1 MGFFWKQGSK
11 ADSLHDLMQYHVQEV
26 LLVSSMYDAFL
37 LEEDGRLSHRVFG
50 DFMDLDLH
58 HIPRITRVS
67 SASEALEA
75 LEAENFDL
83 VITMPRLS
91 DMSPFQFGTKA
102 KEIRPGL
109 PIVLLTY
116 APVQSRV
123 LKQIRRHDSI
133 DKIFYWFGDSK
144 IFLAIIKSIEDM
156 KNLES
161 DSRYGV
167 NIILV
172 VEDSPWYYSAFL
184 PMLYTEI
191 IKQTRRIV
199 SEGAN
204 DVQRMLRIRARPK
217 IVSAETFEEAKSI
230 VETYKGRLLGVIS
243 DIRYPKNG
251 KMTRDAGLQLVRLIR
266 EEIPDLGIVLQSSE
280 QRVEREANK
289 LGVRF
294 INKNSPTLLEELQS
308 FMLENFGFGDFV
320 FRMPDGRIVGRA
332 RTLREF
338 GAVLRQ
344 LPVESLLYHTSR
356 NHVSIWLR
364 ARTEFDLAE
373 KLRPRKVSDFE
384 TIEKLRQYLIE
395 SIEFSIS
402 KERSGI
408 ISDFSASELQE
419 EDNQF
424 SRIGSGSMG
433 GKARGVA
440 FMNAMMLKSGIQE
453 RYPGVRIRTPATFV
467 ICTDVYGDFLQQ
479 GNLRDRAFSATTDEE
494 VFRMFRESYIPSA
507 VEKDLRS
514 LLMKIRHP
522 IAVRSS
528 SLLEDSQAL
537 PFSGVYKTYMLPNS
551 HPNLEVR
558 YRQLVT
564 AIKMVYASVFSMA
577 ARQYVSNS
585 NFRVEEEQMAILI
598 QRVSGIRYGELFYP
612 TVSGTAQSYN
622 FYPLSHLNPHDGIMS
637 LVMGIGKSIGRDR
650 VFRVSPANP
659 AINPLLRKPLE
670 LPAKTQ
676 RKFFALH
683 VGADIPELPIDE
695 NANLLHLPLDRADQR
710 GVLSAVA
717 SVLSLEAGTLD
728 DNFMFARGKPVLTFS
743 KLLKG
748 KFFPFPEL
756 IREILDLG
764 EQAVGTPVGI
774 EFAVNLYPDGRRRP
788 EFSFLQ
794 IRPLV
799 AGNEFGEINTE
810 TIPRKRIFCR
820 SGQTMGNGLEDKIHD
835 LIYIDPEHFSPEATR
850 EIAAELGEFNRKLEA
865 EGRNCILIG
874 FGRWGSSDPSQGI
887 PVNWTAISQ
896 ARILVEANLKDFKA
910 DASRGNHFFQH
921 MLANKLGYF
930 YVSGEGDDFVDWD
943 WLRNQPVFRE
953 GKFLRHL
960 RFKKSLVSRIDGRA
974 SKGVLQK
981 PKGTFNGRK

>member
-1 MGFFWKQGSK
+1 MAIFWKQGSK
-11 ADSLHDLMQYHVQEV
+11 SDCLHDLMQFHVQEV

-50 DFMDLDLH
+50 DFTDLDLH
-58 HIPRITRVS
+58 YIPRITRVS
-67 SASEALEA
+67 SAGEALEA
-75 LEAENFDL
+75 IQTGNFDL
-83 VITMPRLS
+83 VITTPRLS
-91 DMSPFQFGTKA
+91 DMNPFQFGAKA
-102 KEIRPGL
+102 KEIHPEL

-116 APVQSRV
+116 APVTSRV

-144 IFLAIIKSIEDM
+144 IFLAIIKSVEDM
-156 KNLES
+156 KNLQK
-161 DSRYGV
+161 DSGFGV

-199 SEGAN
+199 SEGVN

-217 IVSAETFEEAKSI
+217 IVSVETFEEAESI
-230 VETYKGRLLGVIS
+230 VHTYKDRLLGVIS
-243 DIRYPKNG
+243 DVRYPKEG

-266 EEIPDLGIVLQSSE
+266 KEIPDLGIVVQSSE
-280 QRVEREANK
+280 QNTERETKK

-294 INKNSPTLLEELQS
+294 INKNSPTLLDELQS

-320 FRMPDGRIVGRA
+320 FRMPEGRVVGRA

-338 GAVLRQ
+338 GAVLRGV
-344 LPVESLLYHTSR
+344 PAESLLYHTSR

-373 KLRPRKVSDFE
+373 KLRPRKVSEFE
-384 TIEKLRQYLIE
+384 SIEKLRQYLIE
-395 SIEFSIS
+395 SIALSIS
-402 KERSGI
+402 KERSGV

-419 EDNQF
+419 DDNLF
-424 SRIGSGSMG
+424 SRIGTGSMG

-440 FMNAMMLKSGIQE
+440 FMNAMMLKSGIQG
-453 RYPGVRIRTPATFV
+453 RYPGVEIRTPATFV
-467 ICTDVYGDFLQQ
+467 LCTDVYAEFLQQ
-479 GNLRDRAFSATTDEE
+479 GSLRDRAFSVQTDEE

-514 LLMKIRHP
+514 LLGKIRQP
-522 IAVRSS
+522 IAIRSS

-537 PFSGVYKTYMLPNS
+537 PFSGIYKTYMLPNS

-577 ARQYVSNS
+577 ARRYVSNS

-598 QRVSGIRYGELFYP
+598 QRVSGVRRGDLFYP

-637 LVMGIGKSIGRDR
+637 MVMGIGKAIGEGDR
-650 VFRVSPANP
+650 IFRVSPANP
-659 AINPLLRKPLE
+659 EINPLLRKPLE

-676 RKFFALH
+676 RMFYGLH
-683 VGADIPELPIDE
+683 VGAESPELPIKE
-695 NANLLHLPLDRADQR
+695 TANLLKVPISRGNSDEVLPLIS
-710 GVLSAVA
+710 SALDIESA
-717 SVLSLEAGTLD
+717 TLD
-728 DNFMFARGKPVLTFS
+728 DSPFADGRRVVTFS
-743 KLLKG
+743 RLLKG
-748 KFFPFPEL
+748 KYFPFPRL
-756 IREILDLG
+756 IREILSLG
-764 EQAVGTPVGI
+764 EQSVGTPVGI
-774 EFAVNLYPDGRRRP
+774 EFAVNLYSDRNRKP

-799 AGNEFGEINTE
+799 AGNEFGEVSIE
-810 TIPRKRIFCR
+810 AVPHKKVFCR
-820 SGQTMGNGLEDKIHD
+820 SSQTMGNGVLDKIRD
-835 LIYIDPEHFSPEATR
+835 LIYVIPEKFDSDQTR
-850 EIAAELGEFNRKLEA
+850 KIAAELSEFNHLLKK
-865 EGRNCILIG
+865 EGRNFILIG
-874 FGRWGSSDPSQGI
+874 FGRWGSSDPLQGI
-887 PVNWTAISQ
+887 PVDWTAISQ
-896 ARILVEANLKDFKA
+896 AKILVEATLKNFQT

-921 MLANKLGYF
+921 MLTQKLGYF
-930 YVSGEGDDFVDWD
+930 YVGNEGDDFVEWD
-943 WLRNQPVFRE
+943 WLQKQEAVRE
-953 GKFLRHL
+953 GTFLRHL
-960 RFKKSLVSRIDGRA
+960 SFRKPVVAKIDGRA
-974 SKGVLQK
+974 SKGVLLK
-981 PKGTFNGRK
+981 PKGTN

>member
-1 MGFFWKQGSK
+1 MGILWKQESK
-11 ADSLHDLMQYHVQEV
+11 SNHLHDLMQFHVQEV

-37 LEEDGRLSHRVFG
+37 LEEDGRLSQRVFG

-58 HIPRITRVS
+58 YIPRITRVS
-67 SASEALEA
+67 SAGEALEA
-75 LEAENFDL
+75 LQKGNFDL
-83 VITMPRLS
+83 VITMPRLT
-91 DMSPFQFGTKA
+91 DMTPFQFGAQAKA
-102 KEIRPGL
+102 IHPDL

-116 APVQSRV
+116 APVTSRV
-123 LKQIRRHDSI
+123 LKQIRKHDSI

-156 KNLES
+156 RNLET
-161 DSRYGV
+161 DSQYGV

-199 SEGAN
+199 SEGVN

-217 IVSAETFEEAKSI
+217 IVSAETFEEAKFI
-230 VETYKGRLLGVIS
+230 VQTYKDRLLGVIS
-243 DIRYPKNG
+243 DIRYPKEG
-251 KMTRDAGLQLVRLIR
+251 KMTRDAGLQLVALIR

-280 QRVEREANK
+280 QRVEVETEK
-289 LGVRF
+289 LGIRF

-320 FRMPDGRIVGRA
+320 FRMPDGHVVGKA

-338 GAVLRQ
+338 GAVLRGV
-344 LPVESLLYHTSR
+344 PAESLLYHTSR

-373 KLRPRKVSDFE
+373 KLRPRKVSEFE
-384 TIEKLRQYLIE
+384 SIEVIRRYLIE
-395 SIEFSIS
+395 SIELSIS
-402 KERSGI
+402 KERSGV

-419 EDNQF
+419 GDNLF

-440 FMNAMMLKSGIQE
+440 FMNNMIQKSGIPE
-453 RYPGVRIRTPATFV
+453 RYPEVDIRIPATFV
-467 ICTDVYGDFLQQ
+467 LCTDVYAEFLQQ
-479 GNLRDRAFSATTDEE
+479 GNLRDRAFSVHSNEE
-494 VFRMFRESYIPSA
+494 VFRMFREAHIPSA
-507 VEKDLRS
+507 VEKDLRT
-514 LLMKIRHP
+514 LLSKIRQP

-558 YRQLVT
+558 YRQLVI
-564 AIKMVYASVFSMA
+564 AIKMVYASVFSME
-577 ARQYVSNS
+577 ARRYVSNS

-598 QRVSGIRYGELFYP
+598 QRISGLRHGDLFYP

-622 FYPLSHLNPHDGIMS
+622 FYPLSRMNPHDGVMS
-637 LVMGIGKSIGRDR
+637 LVTGIGKAIGEGDT

-659 AINPLLRKPLE
+659 EINPLLRKPLE

-676 RKFFALH
+676 RTFYALH
-683 VGADIPELPIDE
+683 VGADSPELPIKE
-695 NANLLHLPLDRADQR
+695 TANLIKVPMSRNNSDRVLPL
-710 GVLSAVA
+710 VSSA
-717 SVLSLEAGTLD
+717 LNLESGTLD
-728 DNFMFARGKPVLTFS
+728 DSPFAEGRRVVTFS
-743 KLLKG
+743 RLLKG
-748 KFFPFPEL
+748 KHFPFPEL
-756 IREILDLG
+756 IQEILSLG
-764 EQAVGTPVGI
+764 EQSVGTPVGI
-774 EFAVNLYPDGRRRP
+774 EFAVNLYPDRKRKP

-799 AGNEFGEINTE
+799 AGNEFGEVSTE
-810 TIPRKRIFCR
+810 TIPRRKVFCR
-820 SGQTMGNGLEDKIHD
+820 SSQTMGNGVEDRIRD
-835 LIYIDPEHFSPEATR
+835 LIYVVPSLFDPGRTA
-850 EIAAELGEFNRKLEA
+850 EIATEISEFNRSLEA
-865 EGRNCILIG
+865 ENLNYILIG
-874 FGRWGSSDPSQGI
+874 FGRWGSSDPLQGI
-887 PVNWTAISQ
+887 PVDWTAISQ
-896 ARILVEANLKDFKA
+896 ARILVETTSKNFQA

-921 MLANKLGYF
+921 MLSQKLGYF
-930 YVSGEGDDFVDWD
+930 YVGSEGDDFVGWD
-943 WLRNQPVFRE
+943 WLQKQEAIRE
-953 GKFLRHL
+953 GVFLRHL
-960 RFKKSLVSRIDGRA
+960 RFQKPIVSKIDGRA

-981 PKGTFNGRK
+981 PKGKN